1 VYSYFLAGP
10 LSYTA
15 IVSAVS
21 VAEAETTTMNNINNR
36 DMTVT
41 WNDIKYIS
49 IRIGRGQNWMLII
62 LLGCQNFQE
71 IRHFYIK

>member
-1 VYSYFLAGP
+1 
-10 LSYTA
+10 
-15 IVSAVS
+15 VSAVS

-49 IRIGRGQNWMLII
+49 IRIGRGQNWMFII
-62 LLGCQNFQE
+62 L
-71 IRHFYIK
+71 